1 MSFSINRLLGAPQP
15 SPSTT
20 STPMPVAIQNSTS
33 TPITVTAPTVN
44 NPANGF
50 GAQIPGAVPGQGTTP
65 SAPNGAPPALAA
77 NIAVHS
83 ASGYGQNFQLP
94 MPHLSPTGPNYP
106 MMGMMQNNLGHTSG
120 LGAGFTMNP
129 WMYNPLLALQQL
141 NQVQQ
146 TKGDMSELTQQPEYV
161 SFQKG
166 KRPSSSKEGNSP
178 SKKTRYFAEVS
189 SSSENEDDEE
199 ELAESFDPASF
210 YGKSSKSVLPAPI
223 GDYVKTHFR
232 SCLAPP
238 LRKAMAKDDPLPNSQ
253 FLKCLQADDD
263 IVHFAGKDFPKVVD
277 NKYKRIQ
284 PAVLASAAPC
294 LNLWKNLS
302 EQGMT
307 NYQNSLV
314 PVETVMDMIQRSVV
328 LVGNASNYISQVRRD
343 HTIFHMGRNNSG
355 LAQTLKSVCKKHAP
369 KDDLLFGPTVHKA
382 LTERAETISALKKVA
397 QKIDNRSTSRRPPGK
412 NRQFFR
418 PGSTSD
424 HGQGSSRIYR
434 PSRHKYTVMYLSYH

>member
-1 MSFSINRLLGAPQP
+1 MVLARKSRARSRVKEPRLPL
-15 SPSTT
+15 
-20 STPMPVAIQNSTS
+20 
-33 TPITVTAPTVN
+33 
-44 NPANGF
+44 
-50 GAQIPGAVPGQGTTP
+50 QIER
-65 SAPNGAPPALAA
+65 PPALAA
-77 NIAVHS
+77 NIAVQS

-141 NQVQQ
+141 NQAQQ

-166 KRPSSSKEGNSP
+166 KCPSSSKERNSP
-178 SKKTRYFAEVS
+178 SKKTRYFADVS

-238 LRKAMAKDDPLPNSQ
+238 LRKAMAKDDPLPNSR

-263 IVHFAGKDFPKVVD
+263 SSLRRERFP
-277 NKYKRIQ
+277 
-284 PAVLASAAPC
+284 
-294 LNLWKNLS
+294 
-302 EQGMT
+302 
-307 NYQNSLV
+307 
-314 PVETVMDMIQRSVV
+314 
-328 LVGNASNYISQVRRD
+328 
-343 HTIFHMGRNNSG
+343 
-355 LAQTLKSVCKKHAP
+355 
-369 KDDLLFGPTVHKA
+369 
-382 LTERAETISALKKVA
+382 
-397 QKIDNRSTSRRPPGK
+397 
-412 NRQFFR
+412 
-418 PGSTSD
+418 
-424 HGQGSSRIYR
+424 
-434 PSRHKYTVMYLSYH
+434 